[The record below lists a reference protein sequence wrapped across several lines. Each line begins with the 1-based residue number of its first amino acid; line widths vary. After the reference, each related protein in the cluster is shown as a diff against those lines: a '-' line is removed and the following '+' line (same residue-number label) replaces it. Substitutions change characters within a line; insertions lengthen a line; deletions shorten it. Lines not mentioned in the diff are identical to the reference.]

1 MVIPE
6 NMTLFKYILANTI
19 QKNPN
24 NTQRGC
30 LISPN
35 AAIAPGKLNKNGP
48 KGGIKVPINCS
59 IITIAIPV
67 PTIDKAARSKILARA
82 CQKYPNPPHE
92 PFSHLI

>member
-6 NMTLFKYILANTI
+6 NMTLFKCILAKTI

-59 IITIAIPV
+59 IITTAINV
-67 PTIDKAARSKILARA
+67 PIIVKTTISKILAMA
-82 CQKYPNPPHE
+82 
-92 PFSHLI
+92 